1 MASIQACKDTAEA
14 VELNELLGFFLKPL
28 AKLNICVQLPSL
40 KTPGKSISNWEVME
54 KLKKMVKP
62 EEFIVLK
69 VSKTTLEFIRFEGE
83 VENKSTLKVVLGRLD
98 GSTIKLSGF
107 ADVLKVRAAEAK
119 LTFPARHDWDSFF
132 RDAKNMNEMKP
143 GERPDTIHFQG
154 LPCKWFAENNSE
166 SGKVSEKILRQV
178 FEAFG
183 EIRCI
188 DIPMLDPYRQDID
201 KSVGKIS
208 TFSFGQDL
216 TFEAY
221 VQYKEYMGFVKAMDA
236 LRGMKLMFANENK
249 LHAAVIKVEFD
260 KTKHLSDRQIRK
272 RRLEREKLIT
282 LEKEREERV
291 RKERKEEEKRIEEER
306 QKLKKEEEIKDQKLK
321 EKLLKKKERRLLKE
335 QKRKQK
341 LLEKKEKEKS
351 KEYAL
356 QQRRELV
363 LRRKEQAVHLLKNL
377 FERIKLV
384 KQKEEVKRKMEEI
397 ERERICQLELEN
409 RRRLEEVKHRLEE
422 EKQQQER
429 LKKREQ
435 LLRNKLIK
443 NLKKHEEKKT
453 EEMREKLRKEI
464 AGKHMLK
471 SVLVAAPTSSK
482 SLSSE
487 DLTSSVTR
495 TDVDNCHHNFRS
507 SFNCNRGF
515 YRGSKSYHSLGP
527 FKRSSC
533 YGLRWPFPYPQSFSH
548 MKQLQNKGTLKSYH
562 YKTHCKR

>member
-154 LPCKWFAENNSE
+154 LPCKWFAENNSD
-166 SGKVSEKILRQV
+166 SGKPSDKIIRQV

-221 VQYKEYMGFVKAMDA
+221 VQYREYMGFVKAMDA
-236 LRGMKLMFANENK
+236 LRGMKLMFTNENK
-249 LHAAVIKVEFD
+249 FYAAVIKVEFD

-291 RKERKEEEKRIEEER
+291 QKERKEEEKRKEEER
-306 QKLKKEEEIKDQKLK
+306 QKLKKEEEIKDHKLK

-335 QKRKQK
+335 QKRKEK
-341 LLEKKEKEKS
+341 LLEKKEKEKA

-363 LRRKEQAVHLLKNL
+363 LQRKEQAVHLLKNL
-377 FERIKLV
+377 FERIKLL
-384 KQKEEVKRKMEEI
+384 KQREEVKRKMEEI

-429 LKKREQ
+429 LKKREH

-464 AGKHMLK
+464 AGKRVLK

-487 DLTSSVTR
+487 DLSSSMTG
-495 TDVDNCHHNFRS
+495 TNFDSFHHNFRS

-515 YRGSKSYHSLGP
+515 YRGAKSYHGLGP

-533 YGLRWPFPYPQSFSH
+533 YGLRWTLPYPQPFPH
-548 MKQLQNKGTLKSYH
+548 MKQQLQNKGTLKSY
-562 YKTHCKR
+562 YKSHCNR